1 MPERTVK
8 GREFSIV
15 IGGQRIR
22 IKHIQSKGKR
32 CRVTI
37 PAGAYIEVG
46 EPKSDDRRDR
56 SSIATSE

>member
-22 IKHIQSKGKR
+22 IKHVQCKGKR

-37 PAGAYIEVG
+37 PAGAYIEVN
-46 EPKSDDRRDR
+46 EPKPDDRRDR
-56 SSIATSE
+56 SSISSNE